1 MKRQRRGSGVLSKN
15 SVHGANIR
23 KEHYPGSQKGPLSL
37 GGWKGRS
44 ESILAMVT

>member
-1 MKRQRRGSGVLSKN
+1 MKGAEKGSGVLSKT

-23 KEHYPGSQKGPLSL
+23 KEHYPGSHKRPLSL
-37 GGWKGRS
+37 GGWRGRS